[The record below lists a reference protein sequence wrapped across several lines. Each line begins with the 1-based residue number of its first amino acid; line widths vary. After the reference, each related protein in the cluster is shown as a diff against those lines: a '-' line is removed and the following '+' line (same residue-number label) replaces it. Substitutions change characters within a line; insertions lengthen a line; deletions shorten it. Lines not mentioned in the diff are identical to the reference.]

1 MSIETSNRTDRD
13 PRWRLVN
20 EHYYTQ
26 RPDPLDDWLWDQGLP
41 QAAERVFWLK
51 YLLSSQSAIL
61 WMGLLFFMSSCTSS
75 LVRVKPYERGNLA
88 KPIMSSERESLL
100 LAMTNHAYFSR
111 EASFGGGGVGG
122 GGCGC
127 N

>member
-1 MSIETSNRTDRD
+1 MKRLALILSGAIGMVGFTACSN
-13 PRWRLVN
+13 
-20 EHYYTQ
+20 Q
-26 RPDPLDDWLWDQGLP
+26 Q
-41 QAAERVFWLK
+41 
-51 YLLSSQSAIL
+51 
-61 WMGLLFFMSSCTSS
+61 

-88 KPIMSSERESLL
+88 KPIMAENMDPLL
-100 LAMTNHAYFSR
+100 KSMTEHAYFSR

>member
-1 MSIETSNRTDRD
+1 MSAFTMKLAAAPILI
-13 PRWRLVN
+13 LVAM
-20 EHYYTQ
+20 
-26 RPDPLDDWLWDQGLP
+26 LC
-41 QAAERVFWLK
+41 
-51 YLLSSQSAIL
+51 SSGCAQQ
-61 WMGLLFFMSSCTSS
+61 

-88 KPIMSSERESLL
+88 RAAMADDLDPLQQ
-100 LAMTNHAYFSR
+100 AMTEHAYFSR

>member
-1 MSIETSNRTDRD
+1 MNMKLPLI
-13 PRWRLVN
+13 LV
-20 EHYYTQ
+20 TGV
-26 RPDPLDDWLWDQGLP
+26 L
-41 QAAERVFWLK
+41 A
-51 YLLSSQSAIL
+51 
-61 WMGLLFFMSSCTSS
+61 SCAPG

-88 KPIMSSERESLL
+88 KPLMADTLDP
-100 LAMTNHAYFSR
+100 LAKSMTEHAYFSR

>member
-1 MSIETSNRTDRD
+1 MKFLI
-13 PRWRLVN
+13 
-20 EHYYTQ
+20 
-26 RPDPLDDWLWDQGLP
+26 
-41 QAAERVFWLK
+41 
-51 YLLSSQSAIL
+51 LLSASAA
-61 WMGLLFFMSSCTSS
+61 MVLFSSCSQH

-88 KPIMSSERESLL
+88 NPLMNPERDPLQK
-100 LAMTNHAYFSR
+100 AMTEHVYFSR

>member
-1 MSIETSNRTDRD
+1 MKSLT
-13 PRWRLVN
+13 LVC
-20 EHYYTQ
+20 
-26 RPDPLDDWLWDQGLP
+26 L
-41 QAAERVFWLK
+41 
-51 YLLSSQSAIL
+51 SAIL
-61 WMGLLFFMSSCTSS
+61 ISLTSCSQQ

-88 KPIMSSERESLL
+88 NPLMSNDRDPLQKS
-100 LAMTNHAYFSR
+100 MTEHAYFSR